1 MSNGKNMVKKLLSES
16 GKPVSDADRRR
27 ANAILKKT
35 TGEGS
40 KNVSAMDNS
49 LVRKLLASAKK
60 AQFGGMISPRPG
72 RATVDSMR
80 ALGRNPQRTLSPRDD
95 MRVANYLT
103 RNIRPQPLNVEDAS
117 VQDYVRFNDGGMAS
131 KTKVY

>member
-1 MSNGKNMVKKLLSES
+1 MPIIMTIDESVGPLRPDRIKKKKKGKV
-16 GKPVSDADRRR
+16 
-27 ANAILKKT
+27 
-35 TGEGS
+35 
-40 KNVSAMDNS
+40 
-49 LVRKLLASAKK
+49 KK

-103 RNIRPQPLNVEDAS
+103 RNIRPQPFNVEDAS

>member
-1 MSNGKNMVKKLLSES
+1 MSNGKNMV
-16 GKPVSDADRRR
+16 
-27 ANAILKKT
+27 
-35 TGEGS
+35 
-40 KNVSAMDNS
+40 
-49 LVRKLLASAKK
+49 KK

-103 RNIRPQPLNVEDAS
+103 RNIRPQPFNVEDAS